1 LLRRPTVSSLIDD
14 FLTFNSCGIQPAT
27 YGLKFTDEAAIHFG
41 NTIKILKGTYAAQL
55 GKAEDILH
63 SISKFEGE
71 IIMLDLKS
79 IENMSFE
86 AALAELKE
94 IVKKIDT
101 GEESLDSSI
110 NSFERGVLLKDHCE
124 KKLQAARLKIEK
136 ITKLPDSTIAIEKV
150 ES

>member
-1 LLRRPTVSSLIDD
+1 MPD
-14 FLTFNSCGIQPAT
+14 LT
-27 YGLKFTDEAAIHFG
+27 
-41 NTIKILKGTYAAQL
+41 
-55 GKAEDILH
+55 
-63 SISKFEGE
+63 
-71 IIMLDLKS
+71 S

-110 NSFERGVLLKDHCE
+110 SSFERGVLLKEHCE

-136 ITKLPDSTIAIEKV
+136 ITKQADSAIIIEKI
-150 ES
+150 EL

>member
-1 LLRRPTVSSLIDD
+1 MMS
-14 FLTFNSCGIQPAT
+14 
-27 YGLKFTDEAAIHFG
+27 
-41 NTIKILKGTYAAQL
+41 
-55 GKAEDILH
+55 
-63 SISKFEGE
+63 
-71 IIMLDLKS
+71 DLKS
-79 IENMSFE
+79 IGNMSFE

-136 ITKLPDSTIAIEKV
+136 ITKLPDSTITIEKV

>member
-1 LLRRPTVSSLIDD
+1 MPN
-14 FLTFNSCGIQPAT
+14 LT
-27 YGLKFTDEAAIHFG
+27 
-41 NTIKILKGTYAAQL
+41 
-55 GKAEDILH
+55 
-63 SISKFEGE
+63 
-71 IIMLDLKS
+71 S

-110 NSFERGVLLKDHCE
+110 SSFERGVLLKEHCE

-136 ITKLPDSTIAIEKV
+136 ITKQADSAIIIEKI
-150 ES
+150 EL

>member
-1 LLRRPTVSSLIDD
+1 
-14 FLTFNSCGIQPAT
+14 
-27 YGLKFTDEAAIHFG
+27 
-41 NTIKILKGTYAAQL
+41 
-55 GKAEDILH
+55 
-63 SISKFEGE
+63 
-71 IIMLDLKS
+71 MLDLKS

-124 KKLQAARLKIEK
+124 KKLQTARLKIEK

>member
-1 LLRRPTVSSLIDD
+1 
-14 FLTFNSCGIQPAT
+14 
-27 YGLKFTDEAAIHFG
+27 
-41 NTIKILKGTYAAQL
+41 
-55 GKAEDILH
+55 
-63 SISKFEGE
+63 
-71 IIMLDLKS
+71 MLDLKS

-136 ITKLPDSTIAIEKV
+136 ITKLPDLTIAIEKV